1 MIEGIIIFA
10 IGYVF
15 GKYTD
20 KIIDIVQKLYL
31 KYFKKDNEN
40 G

>member
-10 IGYVF
+10 IGFVC

-20 KIIDIVQKLYL
+20 NVKDFCIKMYN
-31 KYFKKDNEN
+31 KYIKKND
-40 G
+40 

>member
-10 IGYVF
+10 IGFVC

-20 KIIDIVQKLYL
+20 NVKDLCIKMYD
-31 KYFKKDNEN
+31 KYIKKNN
-40 G
+40 